1 MKKYILSVA
10 LLCLLS
16 NNAEALFISPYVGA
30 DYNYSKLNFG
40 GKTENLYADSLGS
53 LGAVAGV
60 KLLSMVSVEGFY
72 QRSENKSNSA
82 SNYFVNGDEVTT
94 KLQLESYGVDLVGD
108 VLNLG
113 IVEVLS
119 SIGYGYYNAD
129 VSRFVSINGSSNHK
143 SYNEEG
149 NGLRFGLGGQV
160 NPLPSIGIRAM
171 YRYTMTDI
179 DTVKNM
185 QEFAVGV
192 RYYF

>member
-1 MKKYILSVA
+1 MKKYILSAA

-40 GKTENLYADSLGS
+40 SKTENLYADSFGS

-72 QRSENKSNSA
+72 QCSENRSNSA
-82 SNYFVNGDEVTT
+82 SNYFVAGDEVTT

-171 YRYTMTDI
+171 YRYTMTDM

-185 QEFAVGV
+185 QEFTVGV

>member
-1 MKKYILSVA
+1 MKKYILSAA
-10 LLCLLS
+10 LFCLLS

-40 GKTENLYADSLGS
+40 SKTENLYADNFGS

-72 QRSENKSNSA
+72 QRSENKSNSV
-82 SNYFVNGDEVTT
+82 SNYFAAGDEVTT

-171 YRYTMTDI
+171 YRYTVTDM

-185 QEFAVGV
+185 QEFTVGV

>member
-1 MKKYILSVA
+1 M
-10 LLCLLS
+10 
-16 NNAEALFISPYVGA
+16 
-30 DYNYSKLNFG
+30 
-40 GKTENLYADSLGS
+40 
-53 LGAVAGV
+53 
-60 KLLSMVSVEGFY
+60 
-72 QRSENKSNSA
+72 
-82 SNYFVNGDEVTT
+82 
-94 KLQLESYGVDLVGD
+94 
-108 VLNLG
+108 LNLG

-171 YRYTMTDI
+171 YRYTMTDM

-185 QEFAVGV
+185 QEFTVGV

>member
-1 MKKYILSVA
+1 MKKYILSAA

-30 DYNYSKLNFG
+30 DYNYSKLNFNS
-40 GKTENLYADSLGS
+40 KTENLCADSFGS
-53 LGAVAGV
+53 LRAVAGV

-82 SNYFVNGDEVTT
+82 SNYFVAGDEVTT

-171 YRYTMTDI
+171 YRYTMTDM

-185 QEFAVGV
+185 QEFTVGV

>member
-1 MKKYILSVA
+1 MKKYILSTA

-40 GKTENLYADSLGS
+40 GKTENLYADSFGS

-72 QRSENKSNSA
+72 QRSENKSNSV
-82 SNYFVNGDEVTT
+82 SNYFVAGDEVTT

-171 YRYTMTDI
+171 YRYTMTDM